1 MDFKL
6 VTGLGSSGIGNS
18 ILGSSVLGSSVL
30 GSSGIGNSRLGNSR
44 LGFGRKDILG
54 GLLFWTF
61 KRSGLY
67 FQENPYLHNLYLCGC
82 WLVVYIVFNKEHL

>member
-18 ILGSSVLGSSVL
+18 ILGSSVLGSS
-30 GSSGIGNSRLGNSR
+30 GIGNSRLGNSRLGNSR

-54 GLLFWTF
+54 KLLFWTF

-67 FQENPYLHNLYLCGC
+67 FQGNPYLHNLYLCGC
-82 WLVVYIVFNKEHL
+82 WLVVYIVLNKEHL